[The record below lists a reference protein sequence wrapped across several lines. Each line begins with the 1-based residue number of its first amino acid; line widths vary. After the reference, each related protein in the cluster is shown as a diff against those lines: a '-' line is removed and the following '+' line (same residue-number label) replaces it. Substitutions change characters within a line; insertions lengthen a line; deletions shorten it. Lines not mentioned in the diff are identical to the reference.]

1 MAKKEAKTLGVTIDE
16 IIGALEELE
25 SNARTTAVTAAC
37 AHLGI
42 TLDKT
47 IPSGPVQSNVP
58 GAALPSPPPPIL
70 VTNIK
75 TLKEEKMPRGAEEMA
90 CLVAYYIQ
98 ELAQPEEH
106 KNTIVTADL
115 TKYFKQ
121 AKFRMPAR
129 IQQILVNAKASG
141 YFDSAGGAS
150 YRLNAVGYNLVVHTL
165 PRKK

>member
-1 MAKKEAKTLGVTIDE
+1 MAKKEGKTLGVAIDE

-58 GAALPSPPPPIL
+58 GATLPPHPPPIL

-75 TLKEEKMPRGAEEMA
+75 TLMQEKMPRGAGEMA
-90 CLVAYYIQ
+90 CLVAYYLQ
-98 ELAQPEEH
+98 ELAQPQ
-106 KNTIVTADL
+106 D
-115 TKYFKQ
+115 
-121 AKFRMPAR
+121 AKTQLR
-129 IQQILVNAKASG
+129 QQTLGSI
-141 YFDSAGGAS
+141 S
-150 YRLNAVGYNLVVHTL
+150 YRQNSSCQRELSRPWLTRRVRATSILPEAVHID
-165 PRKK
+165 